1 MAIQIGTGVSFSK
14 GDITGNVTNIS
25 ASGATRPSISTG
37 HLGSTVTMP
46 FINGALTDWGS
57 ITMDFNFNADADG
70 TTWLAEAQTS
80 ATSLVISFNDV
91 ASTTFTVAA
100 FTTDH
105 DPFTVPLEDLVTASM
120 TWKMADIPA
129 WGP

>member
-1 MAIQIGTGVSFSK
+1 MAIQIGTGVSFTK
-14 GDITGNVTNIS
+14 GSISGNVTNIS
-25 ASGATRPSISTG
+25 ASGATRPSIATG

-46 FINGALTDWGS
+46 FISGALTDWGS
-57 ITMDFNFNADADG
+57 ITMDFNFDADVDG
-70 TTWLAEAQTS
+70 TTWLAEAQ
-80 ATSLVISFNDV
+80 ATGDALVISFND
-91 ASTTFTVAA
+91 AGSTTFTVTA

-120 TWKMADIPA
+120 TWKMASIPA